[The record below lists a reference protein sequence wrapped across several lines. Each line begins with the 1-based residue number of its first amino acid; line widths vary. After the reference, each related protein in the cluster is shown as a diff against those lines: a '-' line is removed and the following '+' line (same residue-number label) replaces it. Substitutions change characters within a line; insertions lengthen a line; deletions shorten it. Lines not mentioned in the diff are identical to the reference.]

1 MSTRLLMN
9 LALATVALLLLA
21 SLGVVVTSLGDRDS
35 QNTQVDLALQQQALI
50 QDLNQ
55 ETVNLAA
62 ADNLLSVNQARGRLG
77 DKVVDFDQGLAA
89 LVKGG
94 TLDRHD
100 GTMAHI
106 SPVKNEDARVAL
118 EEAARLWIDTGLPL
132 ADLAAGE
139 YSIFSAAGQQAA
151 ANLTA
156 NSPALANQMG
166 IAAAALQ
173 VKNQSQS
180 SRAGLARYAVVA
192 CGLLLGGLLIAR
204 FKPIKAPAPAPAST
218 APRAMA
224 RPTASHSAGSPSV
237 EDPRPAGPME
247 APVQTMDWSRHSGQT
262 FSSPVDFDTVNAS
275 VDQMSVDMNTI
286 AGSTDKMR
294 TAIDSVGHALQ
305 GMLYSLNEMAQ
316 DTAEGYK
323 IVRGANNAASYT
335 ASTANELAAS
345 AREMSR
351 VVARVTQLAMK
362 TKQVAAQIDAE
373 AVSTGTTGEKFTSV
387 VAAEV
392 QGLSRQTSAATQEI
406 ENTVAEILGT
416 ARQYE
421 EAIGQII
428 KNISAINKV
437 SENLGEL
444 MLHPPA
450 AGVAGTPLPI
460 PQSHSLGHQAAP
472 APQAAPVAEAPAPGP
487 APAAEAPQAP
497 TPEPAQNFQDEVVAE
512 PTVTEVAEQ
521 TSSAIEKAADEVAE
535 EAPAAPGPAGSTGN
549 VFMLGGGPRKP
560 RMDLKIPKPEADE
573 PKAEEPK
580 PAPEE
585 APQEDE
591 GTNIF
596 MLNKPKKAPAAA
608 PEPPKAEEPA
618 PAPAP
623 TPEPAPAAA
632 EPAAEEK
639 EESGGNIFMLNKPK
653 KAPAAAP
660 ESPKAEEPAPAP
672 APTPEPAPAAAEP
685 AAEEEDTGS
694 NIFMLNKPKKAPAAA
709 PAEAPPEASAEPEPP
724 ASEEPVA
731 EEEEPV
737 TVPADDEKPAEDKG
751 SNGNIFMLNKPKK

>member
-21 SLGVVVTSLGDRDS
+21 SVGVVVTNLGDRDS

-55 ETVNLAA
+55 EIANLAA

-100 GTMAHI
+100 GTMIQI
-106 SPVKNEDARVAL
+106 SRVKNEDARVAL

-173 VKNQSQS
+173 VKNQNQS

-204 FKPIKAPAPAPAST
+204 FKPVKTVAPVPAAT

-224 RPTASHSAGSPSV
+224 RPTPSG
-237 EDPRPAGPME
+237 PAGPPTTKRTEAVGPVE
-247 APVQTMDWSRHSGQT
+247 APVQTLDWSRHSGQT

-406 ENTVAEILGT
+406 ETTVAEILGT

-472 APQAAPVAEAPAPGP
+472 VAQP
-487 APAAEAPQAP
+487 APAAEVPAPAP
-497 TPEPAQNFQDEVVAE
+497 PVAAETPPAPAPEPAPAQNFQDDVEGE

-535 EAPAAPGPAGSTGN
+535 EAPAAPEPAGSTGN

-560 RMDLKIPKPEADE
+560 RKDLTIPR
-573 PKAEEPK
+573 
-580 PAPEE
+580 PAQGRG
-585 APQEDE
+585 AQSR
-591 GTNIF
+591 GAQSQG
-596 MLNKPKKAPAAA
+596 APAGVRG
-608 PEPPKAEEPA
+608 
-618 PAPAP
+618 
-623 TPEPAPAAA
+623 
-632 EPAAEEK
+632 
-639 EESGGNIFMLNKPK
+639 SG
-653 KAPAAAP
+653 
-660 ESPKAEEPAPAP
+660 
-672 APTPEPAPAAAEP
+672 
-685 AAEEEDTGS
+685 TG
-694 NIFMLNKPKKAPAAA
+694 
-709 PAEAPPEASAEPEPP
+709 
-724 ASEEPVA
+724 
-731 EEEEPV
+731 
-737 TVPADDEKPAEDKG
+737 G
-751 SNGNIFMLNKPKK
+751 